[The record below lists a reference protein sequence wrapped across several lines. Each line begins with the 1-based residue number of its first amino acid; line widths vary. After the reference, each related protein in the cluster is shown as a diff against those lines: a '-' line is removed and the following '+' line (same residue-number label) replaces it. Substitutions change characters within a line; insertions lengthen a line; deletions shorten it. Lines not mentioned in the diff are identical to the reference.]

1 MPDMTTAVIDWRLT
15 GKLRSPPG
23 GGLALDARMTST
35 FELDQ
40 ITGRVKAHSESWDLG
55 DNAATSLA
63 AKFAATASRRA
74 WATARAAEDAAD
86 KSAKLLDSLS
96 SFDSDD
102 EGAYVPDPTDP
113 TKFFQGGSDED
124 QMMRDAFTF
133 AGVLAIFWAL
143 SRAWGQLEG
152 MKF

>member
-1 MPDMTTAVIDWRLT
+1 MPDMATAIIEWELK

-23 GGLALDARMTST
+23 GSLAAAMTST

-55 DNAATSLA
+55 SNESTSLPAKITANAARRTWA
-63 AKFAATASRRA
+63 A
-74 WATARAAEDAAD
+74 ARAAEDAAD
-86 KSAKLLDSLS
+86 MSSKLLDSLS

-102 EGAYVPDPTDP
+102 EGEYFEPDPTDP

-133 AGVLAIFWAL
+133 AGVLAIVWAL

>member
-1 MPDMTTAVIDWRLT
+1 MPGMTTAVIEWQLQ

-23 GGLALDARMTST
+23 GELKATMTST

-40 ITGRVKAHSESWDLG
+40 ITGRVKAHSEAWDLG
-55 DNAATSLA
+55 DNAATSLTAKITANA
-63 AKFAATASRRA
+63 ARRA

-86 KSAKLLDSLS
+86 SSARLLDSLS

-102 EGAYVPDPTDP
+102 EGEYFQPDPNDP
-113 TKFFQGGSDED
+113 TKFFQGGDDED
-124 QMMRDAFTF
+124 QMMKDAFTF

>member
-1 MPDMTTAVIDWRLT
+1 MPDMSTAIIEWKLK

-23 GGLALDARMTST
+23 GTLSASMTST

-40 ITGRVKAHSESWDLG
+40 ITGRVKAHSEAWDLG
-55 DNAATSLA
+55 DNDATSLTAKITANA
-63 AKFAATASRRA
+63 ARRA

-86 KSAKLLDSLS
+86 RSSKLLDSLS
-96 SFDSDD
+96 SFDSDN
-102 EGAYVPDPTDP
+102 EGEYFEPDPTDP

-124 QMMRDAFTF
+124 QMMKDAFAF
-133 AGVLAIFWAL
+133 AGVLAIFWTL
-143 SRAWGQLEG
+143 SQAWGQLEG

>member
-1 MPDMTTAVIDWRLT
+1 MPDMTTAVIEWDLR

-23 GGLALDARMTST
+23 GRLNAKMTST

-40 ITGRVKAHSESWDLG
+40 ITGRVRAHSEAWDLG
-55 DNAATSLA
+55 DNAATPLA
-63 AKFAATASRRA
+63 AKISVNAARRA

-86 KSAKLLDSLS
+86 KFAKLLDSLS
-96 SFDSDD
+96 SFDTDD
-102 EGAYVPDPTDP
+102 EGEYFQRDPTDP

-124 QMMRDAFTF
+124 QMMKDAFTF
-133 AGVLAIFWAL
+133 AGVLAIFWGLA
-143 SRAWGQLEG
+143 RAWGQLEG

>member
-1 MPDMTTAVIDWRLT
+1 MPDMTTAIIEWDLT

-23 GGLALDARMTST
+23 GGQLRAKMTST

-55 DNAATSLA
+55 DNDATSLA
-63 AKFAATASRRA
+63 AKISANAARRA

-96 SFDSDD
+96 SFDTDD
-102 EGAYVPDPTDP
+102 EGEYFQPDPTDP

-133 AGVLAIFWAL
+133 AGVLAIFWGLA
-143 SRAWGQLEG
+143 RAWGQLEG

>member
-1 MPDMTTAVIDWRLT
+1 MPDMTSAVIEWRLR

-23 GGLALDARMTST
+23 AGRLDAKMTST

-55 DNAATSLA
+55 DNSATPLGAKIAANA
-63 AKFAATASRRA
+63 ARRA

-102 EGAYVPDPTDP
+102 EGAYFEPDPSDP
-113 TKFFQGGSDED
+113 TKFFQSDED
-124 QMMRDAFTF
+124 PMRDAFTF